1 MFSVQDQIG
10 LRPAAGPGPSGVAA
24 STARVAVD
32 DNNAL
37 PWYSPRNPLFWL
49 GGVLA
54 VTFGLGSV
62 AGSVR
67 LGKAKVSAQVG
78 K

>member
-1 MFSVQDQIG
+1 VFTVQEQIG
-10 LRPAAGPGPSGVAA
+10 LRPAAGPGPAGVAS

-32 DNNAL
+32 DGNAL
-37 PWYSPRNPLFWL
+37 PWYSPRNPMLWL
-49 GGVLA
+49 TGVLV
-54 VTFGLGSV
+54 VTFGLGGV